1 MTSYAKLQLCM
12 KCKRKYLIFPTWVF
26 IRPMSS
32 DGSDTRMQSRWREA
46 TSWKMSNPPFTNA
59 HTHAKSTCTKG
70 FKRWSKSTSPWCQT
84 FQNIDVL
91 PRIVCSCLKQC
102 ALKSHIKIMLIVG
115 YTVLKLKSNFLLY
128 KPPRIKK

>member
-1 MTSYAKLQLCM
+1 MLKLWLYV
-12 KCKRKYLIFPTWVF
+12 KYNVKYVIISAWVF

-32 DGSDTRMQSRWREA
+32 DGSDMRRQSRWREA

-84 FQNIDVL
+84 FENIDVL
-91 PRIVCSCLKQC
+91 PRIICSRVKQC
-102 ALKSHIKIMLIVG
+102 ALNSHIKIIIIVG